1 MKTSNKGIELI
12 KSFEG
17 FCSKAYKCV
26 STEKYYTIGYGHYG
40 ADVNKNDTIT
50 EEKATELLA
59 SDLVGFEAKV
69 NKYYDT
75 YKWNQN
81 EFDALVSFAYNIGNI
96 DQLTA
101 NGTRTRSKIAS
112 CMLLYN
118 KSGGSVLAGLTTRR
132 KKEQELFLTPVIT
145 KSKYYNKYNG
155 ASNNIDTVLKT
166 IGVPNTY
173 IGNYV
178 RRKPIAEAN
187 GIKSYSGTVSQNLTL
202 IKLAKEGTLLMV

>member
-1 MKTSNKGIELI
+1 MKISSKGIELI

-17 FCSKAYKCV
+17 FCAKAYKCV
-26 STEKYYTIGYGHYG
+26 STEIYYTIGYGHYG
-40 ADVNKNDTIT
+40 SDVNKNDTIT

-59 SDLVGFEAKV
+59 ADLVGFETKV
-69 NKYYDT
+69 NKYNDI

-81 EFDALVSFAYNIGNI
+81 EFDALVSFAYNVGNI

-118 KSGGSVLAGLTTRR
+118 KSGGTVLAGLTTRR
-132 KKEQELFLTPVIT
+132 KKEQKLFLTPVASI
-145 KSKYYNKYNG
+145 SKYYNKYTG

-166 IGVPNTY
+166 IGVPSKY

-187 GIKSYSGTVSQNLTL
+187 GIKSYSGTATQNLAL
-202 IKLAKEGTLLMV
+202 IKLAREGKLLMV